1 LLATGR
7 EIKWLLNDSP
17 HAKHPSDDR
26 LSGIYGTIV
35 FDELGT
41 LHQRNVTMFADG
53 EVDRSPCGS
62 DSSAQVAVLTAR
74 GDLGRGQVLVHDSI
88 VGSSFTCRAVASLT
102 ADGYPAVIP

>member
-17 HAKHPSDDR
+17 HAKYPSDDR

-62 DSSAQVAVLTAR
+62 DSAAEVAVLTAR
-74 GDLGRGQVLVHDSI
+74 GDLGPVRCWCTTRSW
-88 VGSSFTCRAVASLT
+88 APAS
-102 ADGYPAVIP
+102 PAGLSPR